1 MKWELTT
8 KSLRKG
14 QEDSLGS
21 AEGQVEGPQ
30 LAQGHLYMVEQ
41 DGRRGS
47 LRGRWVNR

>member
-21 AEGQVEGPQ
+21 AEGHLEGPQ
-30 LAQGHLYMVEQ
+30 PAQGHLYMVEQ
-41 DGRRGS
+41 DGEGGS
-47 LRGRWVNR
+47 LGVDG